1 MHIKEIDRPCHI
13 IVTRGIQLATYRK
26 RLGKWQVQIRIKDKP
41 AISKT
46 FPTKELARAWA
57 ITKERQLLSSDS
69 FELPTPSAP
78 LKEILLRYKD
88 EITPYKKS
96 SYSETYRISALLK
109 SKIAS
114 LNTDSISKEDVAKHR
129 DLRLRLV
136 SKSTVRREL
145 VLLRHILNVATHE
158 WGYRS
163 LCGLFDNI
171 KFPKEAH
178 HRVRRVSK
186 DEIDAMWHALANQR
200 NKNYLKAAQLA
211 LETGMR
217 RSEILQLKVD
227 DLQHDVIELKESKSG
242 HPRLV
247 PLTARSREILMDS
260 LSKDKDEL
268 IFKIKPN
275 ALRLAWERAR
285 VKAGVNDLRF
295 HDLRHEAISRMLEDG
310 LSVAEVAA
318 VSGHRDYRTLF
329 KYAHLDM
336 KRITKKLDNR

>member
-1 MHIKEIDRPCHI
+1 M
-13 IVTRGIQLATYRK
+13 ATYRR
-26 RLGKWQVQIRIKDKP
+26 RLGKWQVQVRIKDKP

-57 ITKERQLLSSDS
+57 ITKERQLLSNHSTDHYA
-69 FELPTPSAP
+69 TPVP
-78 LKEILLRYKD
+78 LRDILQRYKD
-88 EITPYKKS
+88 EVTPCKKS
-96 SYSETYRISALLK
+96 AYSEAYRISALLK
-109 SKIAS
+109 SGIAS
-114 LNTDSISKEDVAKHR
+114 LTTDSISTEDVAKYR
-129 DLRLRLV
+129 DLRLTLV

-145 VLLRHILNVATHE
+145 VLLRHIINIAAHE
-158 WGYRS
+158 WRHNS
-163 LCGLFDNI
+163 LRGLFDNI
-171 KFPKEAH
+171 KLPKESH
-178 HRVRRVSK
+178 HRIRRVSP
-186 DEIDAMWHALANQR
+186 DEINAMWKALGDQR
-200 NKNYLKAAQLA
+200 NGNYLKAAQLA

-217 RSEILQLKVD
+217 RSEILKLKMGN
-227 DLQHDVIELKESKSG
+227 LQQDVIELEESKSG

-247 PLTARSREILMDS
+247 PLTNKSREVLVDLI
-260 LSKDKDEL
+260 SKDKDEL

-336 KRITKKLDNR
+336 KRITKKLNSRRMNDVYGT

>member
-1 MHIKEIDRPCHI
+1 
-13 IVTRGIQLATYRK
+13 LATYRK
-26 RLGKWQVQIRIKDKP
+26 RLGKWQVQVRIKDKP

-46 FPTKELARAWA
+46 FPTKELAKAWA
-57 ITKERQLLSSDS
+57 ITKERQILSSNS
-69 FELPTPSAP
+69 FEHPTHSAP
-78 LKEILLRYKD
+78 LREIFLRYKN

-268 IFKIKPN
+268 
-275 ALRLAWERAR
+275 L
-285 VKAGVNDLRF
+285 
-295 HDLRHEAISRMLEDG
+295 
-310 LSVAEVAA
+310 
-318 VSGHRDYRTLF
+318 T
-329 KYAHLDM
+329 M
-336 KRITKKLDNR
+336 KRYYKSDWSAIYTSSTALNSFDLSADIVSFNCMSVPDLQPLIEGIDESSKILSELIEENRL